1 MLRLFLAGLAVAAVL
16 GRSADAAELARPP
29 LIYQPVP
36 VVAAPFNW
44 TGCYLGANAGVL
56 RANTDWVDE
65 IPGDPA
71 FGLDFGSHTS
81 SGGLGGV
88 QANCNYQIA
97 AWVIGIMGD
106 YDWTNA
112 TGSNPNLL
120 APTLVDRTQIRSLA
134 SITGRVGYAWDRF
147 LAYVKGG
154 SAFVER
160 DYSVLFGG
168 GATATVM
175 ERRGGWTAGIGAEY
189 AFLDWLTGFVE
200 YDYSRFASTANSF
213 LCIGCGLF
221 APAVSFN
228 TTANIN
234 VFKLGLSFTLPDEWD
249 PQRSRS
255 SPRG

>member
-56 RANTDWVDE
+56 RANTDWTDQ
-65 IPGDPA
+65 IPGDRA

-120 APTLVDRTQIRSLA
+120 APTLADRTQIRSLA

-154 SAFVER
+154 GAFVER

-200 YDYSRFASTANSF
+200 YDFYRFNNGSSSALLCTAVA
-213 LCIGCGLF
+213 CGI
-221 APAVSFN
+221 ATTNVGFN
-228 TTANIN
+228 TDVN
-234 VFKLGLSFTLPDEWD
+234 VLKVGLNFKFG
-249 PQRSRS
+249 
-255 SPRG
+255 G

>member
-1 MLRLFLAGLAVAAVL
+1 MQRLLLAGLAVAVVL

-44 TGCYLGANAGVL
+44 TGCYLGANVGAL
-56 RANTDWVDE
+56 RANTDWTDQ

-81 SGGLGGV
+81 SGGIGGV
-88 QANCNYQIA
+88 QANCNYQLA
-97 AWVIGIMGD
+97 AWVIGLMGD

-134 SITGRVGYAWDRF
+134 SVTGRVGYAWDRF
-147 LAYVKGG
+147 LAYAKAGG
-154 SAFVER
+154 AFVQR
-160 DYSVLFGG
+160 DYSVQFTT
-168 GATATVM
+168 GATAAST
-175 ERRGGWTAGIGAEY
+175 ERRGGWTVGIGAEY
-189 AFLDWLTGFVE
+189 AFLDWLTGFLE
-200 YDYSRFASTANSF
+200 YDYFRFASAANSF
-213 LCIGCGLF
+213 PCAGCGLF

-234 VFKLGLSFTLPDEWD
+234 VLKLGLSFTLPDEWD

>member
-1 MLRLFLAGLAVAAVL
+1 MQRLLLAGIVVVAAL

-29 LIYQPVP
+29 LVYQPPP
-36 VVAAPFNW
+36 VVVAPFNW
-44 TGCYLGANAGVL
+44 TGCYLGANAGAL
-56 RANTDWVDE
+56 RANTDWLDE

-71 FGLDFGSHTS
+71 FGLDFGSHAS

-88 QANCNYQIA
+88 QANCNYQVA

-112 TGSNPNLL
+112 TASNTNLL
-120 APTLVDRTQIRSLA
+120 APTLIDQTHIRSLA
-134 SITGRVGYAWDRF
+134 SVTGRIGYAWDR
-147 LAYVKGG
+147 LLVYAKGG
-154 SAFVER
+154 GAFVDR
-160 DYSVLFGG
+160 DYGVLFGG
-168 GATATVM
+168 AVTATVT

-200 YDYSRFASTANSF
+200 YDYFRFASTTNSF
-213 LCIGCGLF
+213 LCIRCGLF
-221 APAVSFN
+221 ASAVSFD

-255 SPRG
+255 SPR

>member
-56 RANTDWVDE
+56 RANTDWTDQ
-65 IPGDPA
+65 IPGDRA

-120 APTLVDRTQIRSLA
+120 APTLADRTQIRSLA

-154 SAFVER
+154 GAFVER

>member
-1 MLRLFLAGLAVAAVL
+1 MQRLLLAGLAVAAVL
-16 GRSADAAELARPP
+16 GRAADAAELARPP
-29 LIYQPVP
+29 LIYQAVA
-36 VVAAPFNW
+36 VVAAPYNW
-44 TGCYLGANAGVL
+44 TGCYLGANVGAL
-56 RANTDWVDE
+56 HANTDWVDE

-71 FGLDFGSHTS
+71 FGLDFGSH
-81 SGGLGGV
+81 
-88 QANCNYQIA
+88 YQIA

-154 SAFVER
+154 GAFVER

-168 GATATVM
+168 GAIATVM
-175 ERRGGWTAGIGAEY
+175 ERRGGWTAGACAEY
-189 AFLDWLTGFVE
+189 AFLDWVTGFLE

-213 LCIGCGLF
+213 LCVGCGLF

-234 VFKLGLSFTLPDEWD
+234 LFKLGLSFTLPDEWD